1 MDKQKISRIPVLGI
15 VLVVIGAALLL
26 RQLRIVHVDAP
37 TFVFFGL
44 IAYGGTM
51 IVRSYLMNIRQ
62 ALFFGSLCFFS
73 GVLLVMGK
81 YDVIENS
88 PFIYVPGF
96 LIVFGLAF
104 LMLFV
109 FNFRDYHLLVPALI
123 FIGIGVAFMMTE
135 VGYWYVSD
143 VKDVIRMYWPAALIL
158 FGGLM
163 LLKRS
168 SSANKQADK

>member
-26 RQLRIVHVDAP
+26 RQLRIVRVDAA

-51 IVRSYLMNIRQ
+51 IVRSYVMNIRQ
-62 ALFFGSLCFFS
+62 SLFFGSLCFFS
-73 GVLLVMGK
+73 GVLLVLGK
-81 YDVIENS
+81 YDVVENS

-109 FNFRDYHLLVPALI
+109 FNFSDYHLLVPALI
-123 FIGIGVAFMMTE
+123 FIGIGVAFMLTE

-143 VKDVIRMYWPAALIL
+143 VKDVIRMYWPVALIL
-158 FGGLM
+158 FGGLI

-168 SSANKQADK
+168 SSANRQADK